1 MREVGG
7 AVGGA
12 DTAVHAS
19 SVNLALPAGSR
30 SDFYQTEFERISHGH
45 CQKRAPP
52 THGGDAARRVLH
64 FSTMAKKNRAAL
76 AQLDEALHAV
86 GDCDQAV
93 WTLKKSIGECRS
105 RLGGGSFASTAA
117 EARQIAR
124 ALAMCAKSIDAAV
137 AAAVAESVAAAE
149 KAPGGATPVAWGAGK
164 GRKEF
169 GGAGSN
175 VGAVGASTPAARTRP
190 ASAPLDMDS
199 PAAARLVAAA
209 RETVTVH
216 LVRPRKPPN
225 TSENNNNNL
234 KPPVAAPPKPV
245 PFQFQRRVRD
255 EVEPAVGIGAFAQ
268 LLPAM
273 QEKLGMATHVVEVVG
288 ADGCVRRSDAEFV
301 DGEFIFIVIWAIA
314 LTTCYFYRRSLHNL
328 RRRRLTQSSKGHSWP
343 RWRNSRSTHSCV
355 VHVPW
360 RRGREQGG
368 AGATGDGVRANVTSR
383 RQPHSNLVGKF
394 FFISVWAIPLTSCFI
409 YSVSKQS
416 RVS

>member
-1 MREVGG
+1 
-7 AVGGA
+7 
-12 DTAVHAS
+12 
-19 SVNLALPAGSR
+19 
-30 SDFYQTEFERISHGH
+30 
-45 CQKRAPP
+45 
-52 THGGDAARRVLH
+52 
-64 FSTMAKKNRAAL
+64 MAKKNRAAL

-175 VGAVGASTPAARTRP
+175 VGAVGMSTPAARTRP

-216 LVRPRKPPN
+216 LVRPRKPT

-288 ADGCVRRSDAEFV
+288 ADGCVRRSDADFV
-301 DGEFIFIVIWAIA
+301 DGEVCTVYGAA
-314 LTTCYFYRRSLHNL
+314 DSRRA
-328 RRRRLTQSSKGHSWP
+328 KGHSWP
-343 RWRNSRSTHSCV
+343 RWGNSRQRTHSCV
-355 VHVPW
+355 LHATW
-360 RRGREQGG
+360 KRGREQGG

-383 RQPHSNLVGKF
+383 RQPHSHLFGKF
-394 FFISVWAIPLTSCFI
+394 LFISVWAI
-409 YSVSKQS
+409 
-416 RVS
+416 

>member
-30 SDFYQTEFERISHGH
+30 SDFYQTEFKQIAPGH

-209 RETVTVH
+209 RETITVH
-216 LVRPRKPPN
+216 LVRPRKPT

-301 DGEFIFIVIWAIA
+301 DGKFIFV
-314 LTTCYFYRRSLHNL
+314 
-328 RRRRLTQSSKGHSWP
+328 
-343 RWRNSRSTHSCV
+343 
-355 VHVPW
+355 
-360 RRGREQGG
+360 
-368 AGATGDGVRANVTSR
+368 
-383 RQPHSNLVGKF
+383 
-394 FFISVWAIPLTSCFI
+394 FI
-409 YSVSKQS
+409 
-416 RVS
+416 

>member
-1 MREVGG
+1 M
-7 AVGGA
+7 
-12 DTAVHAS
+12 
-19 SVNLALPAGSR
+19 
-30 SDFYQTEFERISHGH
+30 
-45 CQKRAPP
+45 
-52 THGGDAARRVLH
+52 LH

-149 KAPGGATPVAWGAGK
+149 KAPGGATPAAWGAGK

-175 VGAVGASTPAARTRP
+175 SSAVGMSTPAARTRP

-199 PAAARLVAAA
+199 PAAARLIAAA

-216 LVRPRKPPN
+216 LVRPRKPT

-301 DGEFIFIVIWAIA
+301 DGKFIFYCHMGNRTDDMLLLQEKFAQFTA
-314 LTTCYFYRRSLHNL
+314 PPTRAGERTQLASMGKLTTAHAQLCPPCTTEALSRARRGWCDW
-328 RRRRLTQSSKGHSWP
+328 RRRPRECHESS
-343 RWRNSRSTHSCV
+343 STSF
-355 VHVPW
+355 P
-360 RRGREQGG
+360 
-368 AGATGDGVRANVTSR
+368 
-383 RQPHSNLVGKF
+383 
-394 FFISVWAIPLTSCFI
+394 PL
-409 YSVSKQS
+409 
-416 RVS
+416 R

>member
-1 MREVGG
+1 M
-7 AVGGA
+7 
-12 DTAVHAS
+12 HAS

-30 SDFYQTEFERISHGH
+30 SDFYQTEFERISPGH

-216 LVRPRKPPN
+216 LVRPRKPT

-301 DGEFIFIVIWAIA
+301 DGEFIFVFIWAIA
-314 LTTCYFYRRSLHNL
+314 LTTCYFYRRSLHSL

-343 RWRNSRSTHSCV
+343 RWETHEARTAVSSTYHGSVVASKEGLVRLATASARMSRV
-355 VHVPW
+355 VVNLIP
-360 RRGREQGG
+360 
-368 AGATGDGVRANVTSR
+368 TS
-383 RQPHSNLVGKF
+383 
-394 FFISVWAIPLTSCFI
+394 SVSSFLFPYGQFSLTSCFI

>member
-1 MREVGG
+1 MNELR
-7 AVGGA
+7 
-12 DTAVHAS
+12 
-19 SVNLALPAGSR
+19 PATVRSR
-30 SDFYQTEFERISHGH
+30 PSHTEETPRDECFT
-45 CQKRAPP
+45 CA
-52 THGGDAARRVLH
+52 
-64 FSTMAKKNRAAL
+64 MAKKNRAAL

-149 KAPGGATPVAWGAGK
+149 KAPGGATPAAWGAGK

-175 VGAVGASTPAARTRP
+175 NGGAVWASTPVARTRP

-216 LVRPRKPPN
+216 LVRPRKPT
-225 TSENNNNNL
+225 TSENVNIT

-273 QEKLGMATHVVEVVG
+273 HEKLGMATHVVEVVG
-288 ADGCVRRSDAEFV
+288 ADGCVRRSDADFV
-301 DGEFIFIVIWAIA
+301 DGKFIFIVIQVWAIE
-314 LTTCYFYRRSLHNL
+314 LTTCYFYRGSLHSL

-343 RWRNSRSTHSCV
+343 R
-355 VHVPW
+355 
-360 RRGREQGG
+360 
-368 AGATGDGVRANVTSR
+368 
-383 RQPHSNLVGKF
+383 
-394 FFISVWAIPLTSCFI
+394 
-409 YSVSKQS
+409 
-416 RVS
+416 

>member
-1 MREVGG
+1 M
-7 AVGGA
+7 
-12 DTAVHAS
+12 
-19 SVNLALPAGSR
+19 
-30 SDFYQTEFERISHGH
+30 
-45 CQKRAPP
+45 
-52 THGGDAARRVLH
+52 LH
-64 FSTMAKKNRAAL
+64 FSTMAKTNRAAL

-175 VGAVGASTPAARTRP
+175 GGAVGMSTPAARTRP

-199 PAAARLVAAA
+199 PAAARLIAAA

-216 LVRPRKPPN
+216 LVRPRKPT
-225 TSENNNNNL
+225 TSENVNTL

-255 EVEPAVGIGAFAQ
+255 DVEPAVGIGAFAQ

-301 DGEFIFIVIWAIA
+301 DGKFIFVFMNI
-314 LTTCYFYRRSLHNL
+314 LRS
-328 RRRRLTQSSKGHSWP
+328 
-343 RWRNSRSTHSCV
+343 
-355 VHVPW
+355 
-360 RRGREQGG
+360 
-368 AGATGDGVRANVTSR
+368 
-383 RQPHSNLVGKF
+383 
-394 FFISVWAIPLTSCFI
+394 
-409 YSVSKQS
+409 
-416 RVS
+416 

>member
-1 MREVGG
+1 M
-7 AVGGA
+7 
-12 DTAVHAS
+12 HAS

-30 SDFYQTEFERISHGH
+30 SDFYQTEFKRISPGH

-164 GRKEF
+164 GRKES

-175 VGAVGASTPAARTRP
+175 NGAVGMSTPAARTRP

-199 PAAARLVAAA
+199 PAAARLIAAA

-216 LVRPRKPPN
+216 LVRPRKPT
-225 TSENNNNNL
+225 TSENVNTL

-255 EVEPAVGIGAFAQ
+255 EVEPATGIGAFAQ

-288 ADGCVRRSDAEFV
+288 ADGCVRRSDADFV
-301 DGEFIFIVIWAIA
+301 DGEVCTVYGAA
-314 LTTCYFYRRSLHNL
+314 DS
-328 RRRRLTQSSKGHSWP
+328 RRRKDTAGLDGETHESARTAVS
-343 RWRNSRSTHSCV
+343 STHNGSV
-355 VHVPW
+355 VASKEGLV
-360 RRGREQGG
+360 RL
-368 AGATGDGVRANVTSR
+368 ATASARMSRVVVNLIPTS
-383 RQPHSNLVGKF
+383 
-394 FFISVWAIPLTSCFI
+394 
-409 YSVSKQS
+409 SVSLF
-416 RVS
+416 

>member
-1 MREVGG
+1 M
-7 AVGGA
+7 
-12 DTAVHAS
+12 HAS

-30 SDFYQTEFERISHGH
+30 SDFYQTEFKQIAPGH

-64 FSTMAKKNRAAL
+64 FTTMAKKNRAAL

-175 VGAVGASTPAARTRP
+175 GGAVGMSTPAARTRP

-199 PAAARLVAAA
+199 PAAARLIAAA

-216 LVRPRKPPN
+216 LVRPRKQP
-225 TSENNNNNL
+225 TTTENVNNL

-255 EVEPAVGIGAFAQ
+255 DVEPAVGIGAFAQ

-288 ADGCVRRSDAEFV
+288 ADGCVRRSDADFV
-301 DGEFIFIVIWAIA
+301 DGEVCTVYGAA
-314 LTTCYFYRRSLHNL
+314 DA
-328 RRRRLTQSSKGHSWP
+328 RRRKDTAGLDGETHDSACTVVSSTPHGSVVASKEGLVRLATASA
-343 RWRNSRSTHSCV
+343 RMSRV
-355 VHVPW
+355 VVNLIP
-360 RRGREQGG
+360 
-368 AGATGDGVRANVTSR
+368 TS
-383 RQPHSNLVGKF
+383 
-394 FFISVWAIPLTSCFI
+394 
-409 YSVSKQS
+409 SVSLFLFPYGQFN
-416 RVS
+416 

>member
-1 MREVGG
+1 M
-7 AVGGA
+7 
-12 DTAVHAS
+12 
-19 SVNLALPAGSR
+19 
-30 SDFYQTEFERISHGH
+30 
-45 CQKRAPP
+45 
-52 THGGDAARRVLH
+52 LH

-175 VGAVGASTPAARTRP
+175 SSAVGMSTPAARTRP

-216 LVRPRKPPN
+216 LVRPRKPT

-288 ADGCVRRSDAEFV
+288 ADGCVRRSDADFV
-301 DGEFIFIVIWAIA
+301 DGEVC
-314 LTTCYFYRRSLHNL
+314 TVY
-328 RRRRLTQSSKGHSWP
+328 
-343 RWRNSRSTHSCV
+343 
-355 VHVPW
+355 
-360 RRGREQGG
+360 G
-368 AGATGDGVRANVTSR
+368 AADSR
-383 RQPHSNLVGKF
+383 RARKDTAGLDGETHEARTAVSSTYHGGVVASKEGLVRLATASARMSRVVVNL
-394 FFISVWAIPLTSCFI
+394 IPTS
-409 YSVSKQS
+409 SVSFFLFPYGQLK
-416 RVS
+416 